1 MANVSATL
9 NYSAPLHPGGPVDD
23 WVIDAVSR
31 PPETLWSFRQ
41 VAVETSIRD
50 LRAGGPTP
58 RLDDMG
64 FERVVAPTR
73 VDQRTLSLVECEAE
87 QVVPA
92 LAAYQAETEALL
104 TGLTGADAVV
114 FFDATLRHEDTTIP
128 RAPTARAPHLR
139 VHVDQNPRSARA
151 RATNHGGAD
160 RRFRRFQIVNI
171 WRPLLEPVRNY
182 PLALC
187 DYRSL
192 DLAVDLVP
200 TRLSFPPWL
209 KDRENYSVQRD
220 ARHRWYFWGALSPDE
235 VLVFKCYDS
244 ASRGLALASGGT
256 ERADLRDVAGLCP
269 HSAFFDPGAPA
280 SGRLRVSLEL
290 RALLFYD

>member
-1 MANVSATL
+1 MADVSATL
-9 NYSAPLHPGGPVDD
+9 HYSAPLTPGGPVDD

-31 PPETLWSFRQ
+31 PPETLWNFRQ
-41 VAVETSIRD
+41 VAVETAITD

-64 FERVVAPTR
+64 FERVVAPTC
-73 VDQRTLSLVECEAE
+73 VDQRALSLVECEAE

-92 LAAYQAETEALL
+92 LAAYQAETEVWLVCL
-104 TGLTGADAVV
+104 TRADAVV

-128 RAPTARAPHLR
+128 RAPTVHSPHMR
-139 VHVDQNPRSARA
+139 VHVDQNPRSARV

-160 RRFRRFQIVNI
+160 RQFRRFQIVNI
-171 WRPLLEPVRNY
+171 WRPLLESVRNY

-192 DLAVDLVP
+192 DVAVDLVP
-200 TRLSFPPWL
+200 TRLRFPPWL

-220 ARHRWYFWGALSPDE
+220 ARHRWYYWGALSPDE

-244 ASRGLALASGGT
+244 ASRSLALASEGT
-256 ERADLRDVAGLCP
+256 ERAGLLDVAGLCP
-269 HSAFFDPGAPA
+269 HSAFFDRGGPV
-280 SGRLRVSLEL
+280 SGHLRTSLEL